1 MRLPTRS
8 SETSRTDDRVIIDA
22 VEPSATWLEPDRRG
36 ERPSSG
42 LARQVARVGARA
54 RLESELRSIAVD
66 LLGPNES
73 DEFPASC
80 ADWVATT
87 TDSAVSRVCDS
98 TLEALVQ
105 ALDSLLVGVP
115 PDVAR
120 QLDRA
125 RVRQEAGFV

>member
-1 MRLPTRS
+1 
-8 SETSRTDDRVIIDA
+8 VIIDA
-22 VEPSATWLEPDRRG
+22 AEPSATWLEPDRRG
-36 ERPSSG
+36 ERLSSG
-42 LARQVARVGARA
+42 LARQIARVEARA
-54 RLESELRSIAVD
+54 RLERELRSIAVD
-66 LLGPNES
+66 LLGPNEA

-80 ADWVATT
+80 ADWVGTT
-87 TDSAVSRVCDS
+87 VDSAVSRVCDS

-125 RVRQEAGFV
+125 RVRHEAGFV

>member
-1 MRLPTRS
+1 MRLQPRS
-8 SETSRTDDRVIIDA
+8 SDSSRADGRIAIEA
-22 VEPSATWLEPDRRG
+22 VEPSATWPEPNRRV
-36 ERPSSG
+36 ERLPSG
-42 LARQVARVGARA
+42 LAQQVTRIGARA
-54 RLESELRSIAVD
+54 RLEGELRSIAVD
-66 LLGPNES
+66 LLGPHEV

-80 ADWVATT
+80 ANWVATT

-105 ALDSLLVGVP
+105 ALDSLLAGIP

-125 RVRQEAGFV
+125 RVRHEAGFV